1 MDLHDTRAMG
11 QRRTSRRFDGLVPAR
26 FTGILLLPSLR
37 CLGNLPEI
45 KKADRLGDKCFP
57 LRISYVSTE
66 TEAFQ
71 GATGARTCPLCEVS
85 QERCSVSEM
94 WSEYFGTSRVSKMRF
109 LQGSG
114 VCEYH
119 EAGGNTSKER
129 EEIAFLWS
137 ALYFG
142 CFLKYGESAPST
154 IGGNASAF

>member
-1 MDLHDTRAMG
+1 M
-11 QRRTSRRFDGLVPAR
+11 S
-26 FTGILLLPSLR
+26 

-45 KKADRLGDKCFP
+45 KKADRLGDKRFP

-85 QERCSVSEM
+85 QERCSVPEM
-94 WSEYFGTSRVSKMRF
+94 WSEYFGTSRVSKVWL

-119 EAGGNTSKER
+119 EAGGNTGKER
-129 EEIAFLWS
+129 EEIAFPRSVLS
-137 ALYFG
+137 LVVF
-142 CFLKYGESAPST
+142 
-154 IGGNASAF
+154 